1 VWWLGWDVL
10 GVAFGTTL
18 AEYVAAVSGI
28 AIALWHLRRIG
39 GRWTLG
45 RILAPARLKRVC
57 FVNGDIMIRSL
68 ALMTVF
74 VWFTSQG
81 ARQGDAIL
89 AGNSILMQFIASCAF
104 FLDGLAF
111 AAEALVGRAVGASQ
125 REGLKPRPVA
135 PREPTSRGRRP
146 LRCWVFGLTSSTA
159 SSSAPRARRI

>member
-125 REGLKPRPVA
+125 REGLKIA
-135 PREPTSRGRRP
+135 
-146 LRCWVFGLTSSTA
+146 
-159 SSSAPRARRI
+159 ARILGP